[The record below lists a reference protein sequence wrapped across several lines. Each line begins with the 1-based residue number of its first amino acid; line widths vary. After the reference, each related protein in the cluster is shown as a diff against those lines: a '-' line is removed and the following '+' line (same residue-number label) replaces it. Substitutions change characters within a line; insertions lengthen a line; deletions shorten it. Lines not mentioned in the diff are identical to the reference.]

1 MTCSVYTFLIRCRQR
16 IRNYC
21 VPYTALAQFDV
32 KEESQAKDRNELIDE
47 NLKRSVVLEN
57 CLSASKKGLSLSF
70 MNHFEIKT
78 FRLNTAVTTGR
89 QLCQKFFC
97 DGRIFEVRCQNDEN
111 TMIQ

>member
-1 MTCSVYTFLIRCRQR
+1 M
-16 IRNYC
+16 
-21 VPYTALAQFDV
+21 
-32 KEESQAKDRNELIDE
+32 KEEESQAKDRNELIDE

-78 FRLNTAVTTGR
+78 FCLNAAAATGR
-89 QLCQKFFC
+89 QLCQKFLC
-97 DGRIFEVRCQNDEN
+97 DGRVFGVQCQNDEN